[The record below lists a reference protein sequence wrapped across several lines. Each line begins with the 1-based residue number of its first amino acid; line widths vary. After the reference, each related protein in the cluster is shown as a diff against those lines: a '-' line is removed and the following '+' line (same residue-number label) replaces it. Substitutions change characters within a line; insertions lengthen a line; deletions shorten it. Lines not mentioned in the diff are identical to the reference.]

1 MLMTQV
7 SEAALQEQVR
17 TVQADVVRSLV
28 TAEAAVDKR
37 MREVSVLLDKLQ
49 EEDDDM
55 KIKVEE
61 MEYTINKHHDELQ
74 QADADLLK
82 QVSLVVREHIL
93 W

>member
-1 MLMTQV
+1 MTQV

-28 TAEAAVDKR
+28 TAEAAVDKK

>member
-1 MLMTQV
+1 M
-7 SEAALQEQVR
+7 
-17 TVQADVVRSLV
+17 QADVVRSLV
-28 TAEAAVDKR
+28 TAEAAVDKK

>member
-28 TAEAAVDKR
+28 TAEAAVDKK

>member
-1 MLMTQV
+1 MTQV

>member
-1 MLMTQV
+1 MTQV

-17 TVQADVVRSLV
+17 TVQANVVRSLV
-28 TAEAAVDKR
+28 TAEAAVDKK